1 MSIEVIGIIPIQVF
15 PVSTILTR
23 FSADE
28 RVAIRQSNSLY
39 VQDWWEVLYTKESVD
54 VKDLWFTDGVNLLVA
69 DGLLSEERKGVI
81 EGVVYK

>member
-23 FSADE
+23 FSAEE

-39 VQDWWEVLYTKESVD
+39 VQDWWEVLYTKDSVD
-54 VKDLWFTDGVNLLVA
+54 VKDTWFTDGLNLLVA

>member
-54 VKDLWFTDGVNLLVA
+54 VKESWFADGINLLVTES
-69 DGLLSEERKGVI
+69 LLSEERKVVI
-81 EGVVYK
+81 EEVVYK

>member
-15 PVSTILTR
+15 PVSTILIR

-54 VKDLWFTDGVNLLVA
+54 VKEPWFVDGLSLLVTES
-69 DGLLSEERKGVI
+69 LLSEERKNVI

>member
-23 FSADE
+23 FTADE
-28 RVAIRQSNSLY
+28 RVAIRQSASPY

-54 VKDLWFTDGVNLLVA
+54 TKEAWFTDGVELLVA
-69 DGLLSEERKGVI
+69 EGLLSEDRKQII
-81 EGVVYK
+81 EGVLYK

>member
-54 VKDLWFTDGVNLLVA
+54 VKDTWFVDGVDLLVA
-69 DGLLSEERKGVI
+69 EGLLSEDRKQII
-81 EGVVYK
+81 EGVLYK

>member
-23 FSADE
+23 FTADE

-39 VQDWWEVLYTKESVD
+39 VQDWWEVLYTKDSVD
-54 VKDLWFTDGVNLLVA
+54 VKDTWFVDGLSLLVTES
-69 DGLLSEERKGVI
+69 LLSEERKNVI

>member
-15 PVSTILTR
+15 PVSAILTR
-23 FSADE
+23 FTADE

-39 VQDWWEVLYTKESVD
+39 VQDWWEVLYTKDSVD
-54 VKDLWFTDGVNLLVA
+54 VKDTWFVDGLSLLVTE
-69 DGLLSEERKGVI
+69 GLLSEERRGVV

>member
-39 VQDWWEVLYTKESVD
+39 VQDWWEVLYTKDSVD
-54 VKDLWFTDGVNLLVA
+54 VKDTWFTDGLNLLVTEE
-69 DGLLSEERKGVI
+69 LLSEDRKNVI

>member
-28 RVAIRQSNSLY
+28 RVAIRQSPSLY

>member
-23 FSADE
+23 SSADE

-39 VQDWWEVLYTKESVD
+39 VQDWWEVLYTKDSVD
-54 VKDLWFTDGVNLLVA
+54 VKDTWFVDGLSLLVTES
-69 DGLLSEERKGVI
+69 LLSEERKNVI
-81 EGVVYK
+81 EGMVYK

>member
-39 VQDWWEVLYTKESVD
+39 VQDWWEVLYTKDSVD
-54 VKDLWFTDGVNLLVA
+54 VKDTWFTDGLNLLVTEE
-69 DGLLSEERKGVI
+69 LLSEERKNVI